1 MALWFSPNHG
11 IEFLEIGTVFRTIQN
26 WFLKVGI
33 RAGFG
38 SKTVRKCVLDFF
50 VNCFLG

>member
-11 IEFLEIGTVFRTIQN
+11 TEFSEIGTVFRTIQT

-33 RAGFG
+33 CAGFG
-38 SKTVRKCVLDFF
+38 SRIVGKCVLSFF